1 MIMGCYGIGVTRT
14 VQAVIEQNFDKDGI
28 VWPASVAPCQVTVL
42 PLDAAKS
49 PECAAATDKLV
60 AELEARG
67 IDVLVDD
74 RDERPGVKFK
84 DADLIGCTIR
94 VVVGNRSLQQGG
106 VEVRVRKTGE
116 SSLIPVDVAA
126 EQISEMLKGL

>member
-1 MIMGCYGIGVTRT
+1 
-14 VQAVIEQNFDKDGI
+14 
-28 VWPASVAPCQVTVL
+28 VL